1 MAVNGLVKVFFA
13 DGVHLIY
20 GYEGGKYWC
29 RKRVCVKSA
38 YGRKRINCL
47 GFLDAVSHKVETVMN
62 DTYLNSDSVCE
73 GLKKVRQNNPD
84 EWLYVV
90 LDNAAYQRCKKVKEC
105 AAELRKH
112 RIISNHS
119 SIKTKT
125 PSKNAE
131 CVEKCLI
138 FHRKGALNQTVRD
151 FLAARYRFANA
162 NMIFSLAVCFRRP
175 RYRVFRYRKIFFMT
189 AKTCSTLQRTD
200 DF

>member
-1 MAVNGLVKVFFA
+1 MSLPVSKEIAEHA
-13 DGVHLIY
+13 
-20 GYEGGKYWC
+20 
-29 RKRVCVKSA
+29 A
-38 YGRKRINCL
+38 QMINTL
-47 GFLDAVSHKVETVMN
+47 LDA
-62 DTYLNSDSVCE
+62 
-73 GLKKVRQNNPD
+73 LKQPEDKESN
-84 EWLYVV
+84 E
-90 LDNAAYQRCKKVKEC
+90 VKN
-105 AAELRKH
+105 LRKH

-131 CVEKCLI
+131 CVEKCSI